1 MLKEGDVCYW
11 VLLPIL
17 LQNIIQKHFFEIQL
31 RCRILQVVKV
41 ELPFAIY
48 WREFVYFC
56 NSCLINGHI
65 DDKSLCLPGKL
76 AI

>member
-1 MLKEGDVCYW
+1 MLLSTFTYTVA
-11 VLLPIL
+11 
-17 LQNIIQKHFFEIQL
+17 KHYSKTLFEIQL